1 MTALHSRPAAPV
13 CLVINL
19 APSIL
24 DANSLAWAGLRVSDL
39 ASAKHEAGNV
49 KRASRRYVAS
59 RSITPSRRA

>member
-39 ASAKHEAGNV
+39 ASAKHEAVSV
-49 KRASRRYVAS
+49 KRANRRYAAS
-59 RSITPSRRA
+59 RVNIHSRRA